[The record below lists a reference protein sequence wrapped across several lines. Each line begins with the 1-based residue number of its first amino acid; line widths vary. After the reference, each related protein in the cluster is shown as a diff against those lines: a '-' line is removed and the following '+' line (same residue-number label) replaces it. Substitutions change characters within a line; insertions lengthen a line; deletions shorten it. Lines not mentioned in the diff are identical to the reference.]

1 MTMGV
6 DEMLLHVFERQEVQ
20 HVHNQDAAMVRYL
33 ISGRITMIPTRTST
47 HFILIDDAALHIKW
61 YFMDVSLR
69 TPMRIY
75 VFVVPP
81 LRKA

>member
-1 MTMGV
+1 MSTIRM
-6 DEMLLHVFERQEVQ
+6 R
-20 HVHNQDAAMVRYL
+20 AMVRYL

-81 LRKA
+81 LRSLSRHAAMHFAMDAWIT